1 MENENTPIE
10 TNSTGIQGDDTAPDY
25 IATIQQLRDSTV
37 SKEQYQKVKD
47 ENQRLLKT
55 LVEGG
60 QLEQSSTAQD
70 TMSIDELRNNL
81 MHEDMTN
88 LEYWQTALDLR
99 KKLMDKGQ
107 KDPFLPWSKDY
118 VPTEQDIATAKRVAD
133 VVGQC
138 IDYADGDS
146 SIFTNELQRVTVDT
160 SIPQRNIK
168 KGVY

>member
-1 MENENTPIE
+1 MENENTTIE

-60 QLEQSSTAQD
+60 QLEQSSPAKD
-70 TMSIDELRNNL
+70 TMSIPELRNKLFNTEL
-81 MHEDMTN
+81 SN

-99 KKLMDKGQ
+99 AKLIDNGE

-118 VPTEQDIATAKRVAD
+118 VPTEQDIATAQRVAD

-138 IDYADGDS
+138 IDYADGNS

-160 SIPQRNIK
+160 AIPQRK
-168 KGVY
+168 KY

>member
-10 TNSTGIQGDDTAPDY
+10 TNPTGIQGDDTAPDY

-70 TMSIDELRNNL
+70 TKSIDELRDSL
-81 MHEDMTN
+81 MHKEMTN

-118 VPTEQDIATAKRVAD
+118 VPTEQDIATAQRVAD
-133 VVGQC
+133 VVSQC

-160 SIPQRNIK
+160 SIPQRK
-168 KGVY
+168 KY

>member
-60 QLEQSSTAQD
+60 QLEQSSTAK
-70 TMSIDELRNNL
+70 
-81 MHEDMTN
+81 
-88 LEYWQTALDLR
+88 DLS
-99 KKLMDKGQ
+99 L
-107 KDPFLPWSKDY
+107 
-118 VPTEQDIATAKRVAD
+118 IH
-133 VVGQC
+133 
-138 IDYADGDS
+138 I
-146 SIFTNELQRVTVDT
+146 
-160 SIPQRNIK
+160 
-168 KGVY
+168 

>member
-1 MENENTPIE
+1 MENENTPVE
-10 TNSTGIQGDDTAPDY
+10 TNPTGIQGDDTAPDY

-81 MHEDMTN
+81 MHKEMTN

-118 VPTEQDIATAKRVAD
+118 VPTEQDIATAQRVAD
-133 VVGQC
+133 VVSQC

-160 SIPQRNIK
+160 AIPQRK
-168 KGVY
+168 KY

>member
-10 TNSTGIQGDDTAPDY
+10 TNPTGIQGDDTAPDY

-70 TMSIDELRNNL
+70 TKSIDELRDNL
-81 MHEDMTN
+81 MHKEMTN

-99 KKLMDKGQ
+99 KKLMEKGQ

-118 VPTEQDIATAKRVAD
+118 VPTEQDIATAQRVAD
-133 VVGQC
+133 VVSQC

-160 SIPQRNIK
+160 SIPQRK
-168 KGVY
+168 KY

>member
-1 MENENTPIE
+1 MENENTTIE

-37 SKEQYQKVKD
+37 SKEQYQKVRD

-60 QLEQSSTAQD
+60 QLEQASTAKD
-70 TMSIDELRNNL
+70 TMSIEELRNNL
-81 MHEDMTN
+81 IHKEMTN

-99 KKLMDKGQ
+99 QKLIDKGQ

-118 VPTEQDIATAKRVAD
+118 VPTEQDIATAQRVAD
-133 VVGQC
+133 VVSQC

-160 SIPQRNIK
+160 SIPQRK
-168 KGVY
+168 KY